1 MSEAVVA
8 TTDHRWMAAM
18 TERESE
24 VFRLFSEDY
33 RSYSQEEMS
42 LQEYLLAC
50 REDKSMYASAAE
62 RMVEAIGA
70 PKLLDTSHDER
81 LGRIFA
87 NRTIKIYPSFAD
99 FFGMED
105 TIERI
110 AGYFRYA
117 SQGLEERKQILYLL
131 GPVGGGKSSLAEQL
145 KKLMEERPFYTLKVG
160 DRISPV
166 FESPLGLFRPERMGV
181 LFEEKYGIAR
191 RRLTG
196 LMSPWATKRL
206 DEMSGDISRFSVVK
220 LKPSRLRQ
228 IGIAKT
234 EPGDEN
240 NQDVSTLV
248 GKVDIRQ
255 LENFSQSDPDAYS
268 YSGGLNRTTQGL
280 LEFVEMFKAPIK
292 VLHPLLTAT
301 QEGSY
306 NGTENFGAFPYQGIV
321 LAHSNESEWL
331 QFKNNKNNEAFLDRI
346 LVVKVPYCL
355 RVTEERQI
363 YEKLLRES
371 ELADSPC
378 APEVLDILS
387 RFSVSTRLAEFE
399 TSPLYTKMR
408 VYDGENLKELEPR
421 AKAIQEYR
429 DAAGVDEGMTGIST
443 RFAFKILSQTFN
455 YDTQELA
462 ADPVHLM
469 YILEGAIKRE
479 QFPKETE
486 AAYLDFIKSEIAT
499 RYAEFIGHEIQKAY
513 LESYGEY
520 GQNLFDR
527 YIAYADAWVEDQD
540 YKDPDTGQILN
551 RQILDNELSQIEKP
565 AGIAN
570 PKDFRNEVVKFTLR
584 ARARNNG
591 RNPSWTS
598 YEKLRE
604 VIEKRMFGQVE
615 DLLPVISFG
624 SKQDSVTEKRHHGF
638 VQRMVERGYTERQVR
653 RLVDWYMRV
662 NKAG

>member
-1 MSEAVVA
+1 MQRSES
-8 TTDHRWMAAM
+8 D
-18 TERESE
+18 
-24 VFRLFSEDY
+24 VFDLFSEIY
-33 RSYSQEEMS
+33 TSAAQEEIS

-50 REDKSMYASAAE
+50 RDDKSMYATAQE
-62 RMVEAIGA
+62 RMVDAIGD
-70 PKLLDTSHDER
+70 PILVDTSADER

-87 NRTIKIYPSFAD
+87 NRTIKIYPVFSD

-110 AGYFRYA
+110 VGYFRYA
-117 SQGLEERKQILYLL
+117 AQGLEERKQILYLL
-131 GPVGGGKSSLAEQL
+131 GPVGGGKSSLAERL
-145 KKLMEERPFYTLKVG
+145 KKLMELRPIYTLMVDGK
-160 DRISPV
+160 ISPV
-166 FESPLGLFRPERMGV
+166 FESPLGLFHPERMAD
-181 LFEEKYGIAR
+181 LLEDKYGIAR

-196 LMSPWATKRL
+196 LISPWASKRL
-206 DEMSGDISRFSVVK
+206 DEVGGDISKFSVVK
-220 LKPSRLRQ
+220 LMPSRLRQ

-240 NQDVSTLV
+240 NQDVSSLV

-255 LENFSQSDPDAYS
+255 LENYSQADPDAYS

-306 NGTENFGAFPYQGIV
+306 NGTENFGAFPFQGTI

-331 QFKNNKNNEAFLDRI
+331 QFKNNRNNEAFLDRI

-355 RVTEERQI
+355 RVTEEKQI

-371 ELADSPC
+371 ELVSNPC
-378 APEVLDILS
+378 APEVLEILS
-387 RFSVSTRLAEFE
+387 RFTVSTRLVPHEN
-399 TSPLYTKMR
+399 SSLYTKMR
-408 VYDGENLKELEPR
+408 VYDGENLKDVDP
-421 AKAIQEYR
+421 KARSVQEYR
-429 DAAGVDEGMTGIST
+429 DAAGVDEGMTGVST
-443 RFAFKILSQTFN
+443 RFAFKVLSEAFN
-455 YDTQELA
+455 YDTKEVA

-469 YILEGAIKRE
+469 YILEQAIKRE
-479 QFPKETE
+479 QFAKETE
-486 AAYLDFIKSEIAT
+486 AAYLDFIKSELAT

-513 LESYGEY
+513 LESYSEY

-527 YIAYADAWVEDQD
+527 YIAYADAWLEDQD
-540 YKDPDTGQILN
+540 FKDPDTGQILN
-551 RQILDNELSQIEKP
+551 RKILDSELSQIEKP

-584 ARARNNG
+584 ARAKNHG
-591 RNPSWTS
+591 KNPSWTS

-624 SKQDSVTEKRHHGF
+624 SKKDSSTEKQHVEF
-638 VQRMVERGYTERQVR
+638 VQRMKERGYTERQVR

>member
-1 MSEAVVA
+1 MQ
-8 TTDHRWMAAM
+8 TH
-18 TERESE
+18 ESDI
-24 VFRLFSEDY
+24 FNLFSEIYD
-33 RSYSQEEMS
+33 SETKEEMS
-42 LQEYLLAC
+42 FQQYLLGC
-50 REDKSMYASAAE
+50 RDNRSMYALAAE
-62 RMVEAIGA
+62 RMMTAIGE
-70 PKLLDTSHDER
+70 PTMIDTSRDER
-81 LGRIFA
+81 LGRIFM
-87 NRTIKIYPSFAD
+87 NRTIKSYPAFAD
-99 FFGMED
+99 FYGMED

-110 AGYFRYA
+110 VGYFRYA
-117 SQGLEERKQILYLL
+117 AQGLEERKQVLYLL
-131 GPVGGGKSSLAEQL
+131 GPVGGGKSSLAERL
-145 KKLMEERPFYTLKVG
+145 KKLMEKQPIYTLKIG
-160 DRISPV
+160 GQISPV
-166 FESPLGLFRPERMGV
+166 FESPLGLFDPDRMGE
-181 LFEEKYGIAR
+181 LLEDKYGIAR
-191 RRLTG
+191 RRLNG
-196 LMSPWATKRL
+196 LISPWAAKRL
-206 DEMSGDISRFSVVK
+206 EEAAGDISKFSVVK
-220 LKPSRLRQ
+220 LMPSRLRQ

-240 NQDVSTLV
+240 NQDVSSLV

-306 NGTENFGAFPYQGIV
+306 NGTENFGSFPYQGII
-321 LAHSNESEWL
+321 LAHSNESEWR
-331 QFKNNKNNEAFLDRI
+331 QFKGNKNNEAFLDRI
-346 LVVKVPYCL
+346 MVVKVPYCL
-355 RVTEERQI
+355 RSTEEKQI

-371 ELADSPC
+371 ELMNNPC
-378 APEVLDILS
+378 APEVLELLS
-387 RFSVSTRLAEFE
+387 RFSVATRLAEHE
-399 TSPLYTKMR
+399 NSPRFTKMR
-408 VYDGENLKELEPR
+408 IYDGENLKDVDPK
-421 AKAIQEYR
+421 AKSVQEYR

-443 RFAFKILSQTFN
+443 RFAFKVLSETFN
-455 YDTQELA
+455 YDTREVA

-469 YILEGAIKRE
+469 YVLEQAIKRE
-479 QFPKETE
+479 QFHSETE
-486 AAYLDFIKSEIAT
+486 ANYLDFIKSELAT

-513 LESYGEY
+513 LESYSEY

-527 YIAYADAWVEDQD
+527 YIAYADAWIEDQD

-551 RQILDNELSQIEKP
+551 REILDGELSQIEKP

-584 ARARNNG
+584 ARAKNNG

-624 SKQDSVTEKRHHGF
+624 SKKDSATEKQHADF

>member
-1 MSEAVVA
+1 MI
-8 TTDHRWMAAM
+8 
-18 TERESE
+18 ERDSE

-62 RMVEAIGA
+62 RMVDAIGA
-70 PKLLDTSHDER
+70 PKLLDTSKDER

-99 FFGMED
+99 FYGMED

-131 GPVGGGKSSLAEQL
+131 GPVGGGKSSLAERL

-160 DRISPV
+160 GKISPV
-166 FESPLGLFRPERMGV
+166 FESPLGLFHPERMGG
-181 LFEEKYGIAR
+181 LFEDKYGIAR
-191 RRLTG
+191 RRLNG
-196 LMSPWATKRL
+196 LISPWAAKRL
-206 DEMSGDISRFSVVK
+206 DELSGDISKFSVVR
-220 LKPSRLRQ
+220 LMPSRLRQ

-331 QFKNNKNNEAFLDRI
+331 QFKSNKNNEAFLDRI
-346 LVVKVPYCL
+346 MVVKVPYCL
-355 RVTEERQI
+355 RVTEEREI

-387 RFSVSTRLAEFE
+387 RFSVSTRLTEFE
-399 TSPLYTKMR
+399 NSPLYTKMR
-408 VYDGENLKELEPR
+408 VYDGENLKELEPK

-429 DAAGVDEGMTGIST
+429 DAAGVDEGMTGVST

-486 AAYLDFIKSEIAT
+486 AAYLDFIKSELAT

-551 RQILDNELSQIEKP
+551 RQVLDNELSQIEKP

-624 SKQDSVTEKRHHGF
+624 SKQDSVTEKRHLGF
-638 VQRMVERGYTERQVR
+638 VERMVERGYTERQVR

>member
-1 MSEAVVA
+1 M
-8 TTDHRWMAAM
+8 
-18 TERESE
+18 RENQSD
-24 VFRLFSEDY
+24 VFDLFSEI
-33 RSYSQEEMS
+33 YSNAAQEEIS
-42 LQEYLLAC
+42 LQQYLLAC
-50 REDKSMYASAAE
+50 REDKSMYASAPE
-62 RMVEAIGA
+62 RMVEAIGE
-70 PKLLDTSHDER
+70 PNLIDTSKDER
-81 LGRIFA
+81 LGRIFS
-87 NRTIKIYPSFAD
+87 NRTIKIYPSFSD
-99 FFGMED
+99 FYGMED

-131 GPVGGGKSSLAEQL
+131 GPVGGGKSSLAERL
-145 KKLMEERPFYTLKVG
+145 KKLMEERPIYTLKVG
-160 DRISPV
+160 NQISPI
-166 FESPLGLFRPERMGV
+166 FESPLGLFHPDRMGD
-181 LFEEKYGIAR
+181 LLEDKYGIAR
-191 RRLTG
+191 RRLNG
-196 LMSPWATKRL
+196 LISPWAAKRL
-206 DEMSGDISRFSVVK
+206 DELNGDISKFSVVK
-220 LKPSRLRQ
+220 LMPSRLRQ
-228 IGIAKT
+228 IAIAKT

-240 NQDVSTLV
+240 NQDVSALV

-321 LAHSNESEWL
+321 VAHSNESEWQ

-355 RVTEERQI
+355 RITEERHI

-371 ELADSPC
+371 ELANSPC

-387 RFSVSTRLAEFE
+387 RFTVSTRLAEHE
-399 TSPLYTKMR
+399 NSPLYTKMR
-408 VYDGENLKELEPR
+408 AYDGENLKEVDPK
-421 AKAIQEYR
+421 AKSVQEYR
-429 DAAGVDEGMTGIST
+429 DAAGVDEGMTGVST

-455 YDTQELA
+455 YDTKEVA

-469 YILEGAIKRE
+469 YILEEAIKRE

-486 AAYLDFIKSEIAT
+486 AAYLEFIKSELAT

-513 LESYGEY
+513 LESYSEY

-527 YIAYADAWVEDQD
+527 YIAYADAWIEDQD

-551 RQILDNELSQIEKP
+551 REVLDKELSQVEKP

-584 ARARNNG
+584 ARARNHG

-624 SKQDSVTEKRHHGF
+624 SKQDSVTEKRHNEF
-638 VQRMVERGYTERQVR
+638 VQRMMERGYTQRQVR

>member
-1 MSEAVVA
+1 M
-8 TTDHRWMAAM
+8 
-18 TERESE
+18 RENQSD
-24 VFRLFSEDY
+24 VFDLFSEI
-33 RSYSQEEMS
+33 YSNAAQEELS
-42 LQEYLLAC
+42 LQQYLLGC
-50 REDKSMYASAAE
+50 REDKSMYASAPE
-62 RMVEAIGA
+62 RMVEAVGE
-70 PKLLDTSHDER
+70 PNLVDTSKDER
-81 LGRIFA
+81 LGRIFS
-87 NRTIKIYPSFAD
+87 NRTVKVYPSFSD
-99 FFGMED
+99 FYGMED

-131 GPVGGGKSSLAEQL
+131 GPVGGGKSSLAERL
-145 KKLMEERPFYTLKVG
+145 KKLMEQRPIYTLKVG
-160 DRISPV
+160 NQISPV
-166 FESPLGLFRPERMGV
+166 FESPLGLFHPDRMGD
-181 LFEEKYGIAR
+181 LLEDKYGISR
-191 RRLTG
+191 RRLNG
-196 LMSPWATKRL
+196 LISPWAAKRL
-206 DEMSGDISRFSVVK
+206 DELSGDISKFSVVK
-220 LKPSRLRQ
+220 LLPSRLRQ
-228 IGIAKT
+228 IAIAKT

-240 NQDVSTLV
+240 NQDVSALV

-306 NGTENFGAFPYQGIV
+306 NGTENFGSFPYQGIV
-321 LAHSNESEWL
+321 VAHSNESEWQ

-355 RVTEERQI
+355 RITEERQI

-371 ELADSPC
+371 DLANSPC

-387 RFSVSTRLAEFE
+387 RFTVSTRLAEHE
-399 TSPLYTKMR
+399 NSPLYTKMR
-408 VYDGENLKELEPR
+408 AYDGENLKEIDPK
-421 AKAIQEYR
+421 AKSVQEYR
-429 DAAGVDEGMTGIST
+429 DAAGVDEGMTGVST

-455 YDTQELA
+455 YDTKEVA

-469 YILEGAIKRE
+469 YILEEAIKRE

-486 AAYLDFIKSEIAT
+486 AAYLEFIKSELTT

-513 LESYGEY
+513 LESYSEY

-527 YIAYADAWVEDQD
+527 YIAYADAWIEDQD

-551 RQILDNELSQIEKP
+551 REVLDKELSQVEKP

-584 ARARNNG
+584 ARARNHG

-624 SKQDSVTEKRHHGF
+624 SKQDSVTEKRHNEF